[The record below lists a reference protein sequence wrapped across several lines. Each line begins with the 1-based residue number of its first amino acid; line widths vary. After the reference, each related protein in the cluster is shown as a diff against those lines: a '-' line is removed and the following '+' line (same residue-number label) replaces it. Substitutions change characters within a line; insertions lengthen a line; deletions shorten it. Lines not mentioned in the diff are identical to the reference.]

1 MRITISGLS
10 GCGNT
15 TATRNVA
22 KALGLKVIN
31 YTFRDLARDLGL
43 PFEKLQAMAKKDPV
57 YDYLLEFRQISFAEQ
72 EKDCVVGTR
81 LAGWVIDHVDLRV
94 WLHASPEARAWRIAK
109 REGKPF
115 KAVLEYTNKRDK
127 ENALR
132 YRKHYGIDLNDR
144 DGYDLIVNT
153 EYLTADQ
160 VSALIVAAA
169 KLAKENNLQKPS
181 RIAKHV
187 KALITKK
194 LANNKLWG
202 RLYDGNPSW
211 SQVR

>member
-31 YTFRDLARDLGL
+31 YTFRDLAKDLGL
-43 PFEKLQAMAKKDPV
+43 PFETLQKMSKKDPV
-57 YDYLLEFRQISFAEQ
+57 YDYILEYRQISFAEQ
-72 EKDCVVGTR
+72 EPGCVIGTR
-81 LAGWVIDHVDLRV
+81 LAGWVIDNADLRV
-94 WLHASPEARAWRIAK
+94 WLHAAPEARARRIAL
-109 REGKPF
+109 REDKPF
-115 KAVLEYTNKRDK
+115 REVLGYTTRRDH
-127 ENALR
+127 ENAVR
-132 YRKHYGIDLNDR
+132 YKKHYGIDLNDR
-144 DGYDLIVNT
+144 DGFDLIVNT
-153 EYLTADQ
+153 EYLTAAQ

-169 KLAKENNLQKPS
+169 KLAKENNLLKPS

-194 LANNKLWG
+194 LKNNKLWRELHG
-202 RLYDGNPSW
+202 SNPSW